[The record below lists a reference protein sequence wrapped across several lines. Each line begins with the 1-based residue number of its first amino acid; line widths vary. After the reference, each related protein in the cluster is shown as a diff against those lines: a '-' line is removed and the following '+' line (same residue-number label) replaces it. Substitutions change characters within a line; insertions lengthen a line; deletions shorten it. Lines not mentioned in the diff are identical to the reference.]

1 MFLPKCFKTKHL
13 KTKCLKNQF
22 KSKLQRPLKL
32 TISTLLCSCM
42 LVGNA
47 AAWSEHSLITY
58 PILNTMPEVAE
69 QAPVKVET
77 LAEFVTAEAQGLE
90 TLLAS
95 NEAWLRQHFPYY
107 KPRPDALAFNA
118 EASDLLIRFIH
129 AIRINPNARINPYV
143 QLLPGQD
150 TQGRRKMASS
160 EVAVFTNL
168 DHYNAMRF
176 VEVKSGD
183 LVTPL
188 EVLVSANDDPDNGL
202 DIGLFEDSNTEA
214 GKLYGFGKQ
223 AFGNPALEYGTQAPF
238 HMGFYHESSILFALA
253 PFLRDTFPDY
263 RVHMYK
269 ALSEYAFSTGHDYW
283 GWRFMGWGM
292 HYVGDIAQSY
302 HSTLQPGVSTASSLW
317 TNAKDMMGYP
327 QAKIDAIQL
336 LSNRHLVLE
345 EFQEI
350 ITKKAYEDN
359 DFSNALF
366 KALTKQTRVVAYT
379 DNTFVEVFAKN
390 SYDKS
395 DKLAEYLERWI
406 PELLVSDPSF
416 EVDGSQEI
424 EMIVEMIRDQH
435 GEEGITQMTNLL
447 AEFMSDHNANTRSF
461 VRSILSHKP

>member
-1 MFLPKCFKTKHL
+1 MFTPSLLKHKFNSKMQSKTIL
-13 KTKCLKNQF
+13 AA
-22 KSKLQRPLKL
+22 
-32 TISTLLCSCM
+32 LLCSTM
-42 LVGNA
+42 MVSNA
-47 AAWSEHSLITY
+47 NAWSEHSLITF

-69 QAPVKVET
+69 QAPIKVET

-90 TLLAS
+90 VLLAS
-95 NEAWLRQHFPYY
+95 NESWLRENFAYY

-118 EASDLLIRFIH
+118 SDTALLQSFIH
-129 AIRINPNARINPYV
+129 AIRINPNSRINPYV

-150 TQGRRKMASS
+150 TQGRRRLDAS
-160 EVAVFTNL
+160 EVAVFSNL
-168 DHYNAMRF
+168 DHYDAITF
-176 VEVKSGD
+176 VEVKSGE
-183 LVTPL
+183 LVTPI
-188 EVLVSANDDPDNGL
+188 EVLVSANDDPDHGL
-202 DIGLFEDSNTEA
+202 DIGLFEDSNTEF
-214 GKLYGFGKQ
+214 GKMYGFGKQ
-223 AFGNPALEYGTQAPF
+223 AFGNPALEYSTQAPF
-238 HMGFYHESSILFALA
+238 HMGFYYESSVLFTLA

-350 ITKKAYEDN
+350 ITKRAYENN

-366 KALTKQTRVVAYT
+366 KALTKETAVVEYT

-395 DKLAEYLERWI
+395 DKLADYLERWV
-406 PELLVSDPSF
+406 PEQLVSDPSF
-416 EVDGSQEI
+416 EVDGSKEI
-424 EMIVEMIRDQH
+424 DMIVEMIREQH
-435 GEEGITQMTNLL
+435 GEEGITQMSNLL

-461 VRSILSHKP
+461 VRAILNHKS

>member
-1 MFLPKCFKTKHL
+1 MFSSTFL
-13 KTKCLKNQF
+13 KSQF
-22 KSKLQRPLKL
+22 KNKLKSSMKGPIKG
-32 TISTLLCSCM
+32 TVGALLCSSM
-42 LVGNA
+42 MVSNA
-47 AAWSEHSLITY
+47 MAWSEHSLITY

-69 QAPVKVET
+69 QAPIKVET

-90 TLLAS
+90 TLLAT
-95 NEAWLRQHFPYY
+95 NEEWLRQNFPHY
-107 KPRPDALAFNA
+107 KPRPDTLAFDARNP
-118 EASDLLIRFIH
+118 DLLTSFIH
-129 AIRINPNARINPYV
+129 AIRINPNARVNPYV

-150 TQGRRKMASS
+150 KQGRRQMASS
-160 EVAVFTNL
+160 EVAVFTQL
-168 DHYNAMRF
+168 DHYNTMTF

-183 LVTPL
+183 LVTPI

-202 DIGLFEDSNTEA
+202 DIGLFEDSNTPA
-214 GKLYGFGKQ
+214 GKMYGFGKQ

-238 HMGFYHESSILFALA
+238 HMGFYHESSVLFTLA

-327 QAKIDAIQL
+327 QAKNDAIQL

-350 ITKKAYEDN
+350 ITKKAYEDQN
-359 DFSNALF
+359 FSNALF
-366 KALTKQTRVVAYT
+366 KALTKETAVLEYT
-379 DNTFVEVFAKN
+379 DATFVEVFAKN

-395 DKLAEYLERWI
+395 DKLASYLERWV
-406 PELLVSDPSF
+406 PQLLVSDPSF
-416 EVDGSQEI
+416 EVDGSKEI
-424 EMIVEMIRDQH
+424 DMVVEMIREQH
-435 GEEGITQMTNLL
+435 GEEGIAQMTNFL

-461 VRSILSHKP
+461 VRSILRHKP

>member
-1 MFLPKCFKTKHL
+1 MFTPNLLKHKFNSKMQSKTIL
-13 KTKCLKNQF
+13 A
-22 KSKLQRPLKL
+22 
-32 TISTLLCSCM
+32 TLLCSTM
-42 LVGNA
+42 MVSKAN
-47 AAWSEHSLITY
+47 AWSEHSLITF

-69 QAPVKVET
+69 QAPIKVET

-90 TLLAS
+90 KLLAS
-95 NEAWLRQHFPYY
+95 NESWLRENFAYY

-118 EASDLLIRFIH
+118 SDTALLQSFIH
-129 AIRINPNARINPYV
+129 AIRINPNSRINPYV

-150 TQGRRKMASS
+150 KQGRRRLDAS
-160 EVAVFTNL
+160 EVAVFSNL
-168 DHYNAMRF
+168 DHYNAITF

-183 LVTPL
+183 LVTPI
-188 EVLVSANDDPDNGL
+188 EVLVSANDDPDHGL
-202 DIGLFEDSNTEA
+202 DIGLFEDSNTEF
-214 GKLYGFGKQ
+214 GKMYGFGKQ
-223 AFGNPALEYGTQAPF
+223 AFGNPALEYSTQAPF
-238 HMGFYHESSILFALA
+238 HMGFYYESSVLFTLA

-350 ITKKAYEDN
+350 ITKRAYENN

-366 KALTKQTRVVAYT
+366 KALTKETVVVEYT

-395 DKLAEYLERWI
+395 DKLADYLERWV
-406 PELLVSDPSF
+406 PEQLVSDPSF
-416 EVDGSQEI
+416 EVDGSKEI
-424 EMIVEMIRDQH
+424 DMIVEMIREQH
-435 GEEGITQMTNLL
+435 GEEGITQMSNLL

-461 VRSILSHKP
+461 VRAILTHKP

>member
-1 MFLPKCFKTKHL
+1 MFTPTFL
-13 KTKCLKNQF
+13 
-22 KSKLQRPLKL
+22 KSKVRNKLKSP
-32 TISTLLCSCM
+32 IKVTLAAFVCSSM
-42 LVGNA
+42 MVSNA
-47 AAWSEHSLITY
+47 MAWSEHSLITY
-58 PILNTMPEVAE
+58 PILNTMPEVAD
-69 QAPVKVET
+69 QAPIKVET

-90 TLLAS
+90 RILAT
-95 NEAWLRQHFPYY
+95 NEDWLRQNFPYY
-107 KPRPDALAFNA
+107 KPRPDALAFDAAN
-118 EASDLLIRFIH
+118 SDLLTSFIH

-150 TQGRRKMASS
+150 LQGRRKMASS

-168 DHYNAMRF
+168 DHYNAMTF

-183 LVTPL
+183 LVTPI

-202 DIGLFEDSNTEA
+202 DIGLFEDSGTEV
-214 GKLYGFGKQ
+214 GKLYGFGNQ

-238 HMGFYHESSILFALA
+238 HMGFYHESSVLFTLA

-350 ITKKAYEDN
+350 ITRKAYEDN

-366 KALTKQTRVVAYT
+366 KALTKQTSVVEYT
-379 DNTFVEVFAKN
+379 DKTFVEVFAKN

-395 DKLAEYLERWI
+395 DKLADYLERWV
-406 PELLVSDPSF
+406 PELLVSDPNF
-416 EVDGSQEI
+416 EVDGSKEI
-424 EMIVEMIRDQH
+424 DMIVEMIRNQH
-435 GEEGITQMTNLL
+435 GEEGITKMTNLL

-461 VRSILSHKP
+461 VRSILSNKP

>member
-1 MFLPKCFKTKHL
+1 MFTPNLLKHKFNSKMQSKTIL
-13 KTKCLKNQF
+13 A
-22 KSKLQRPLKL
+22 
-32 TISTLLCSCM
+32 TLLCSTM
-42 LVGNA
+42 MVSKAN
-47 AAWSEHSLITY
+47 AWSEHSLITF

-69 QAPVKVET
+69 QAPIKVET

-90 TLLAS
+90 KLLVS
-95 NEAWLRQHFPYY
+95 NESWLRENFAYY

-118 EASDLLIRFIH
+118 SDTALLQSFIH
-129 AIRINPNARINPYV
+129 AIRINPNSRINPYV

-150 TQGRRKMASS
+150 KQGRRRLDAS
-160 EVAVFTNL
+160 EVAVFSNL
-168 DHYNAMRF
+168 DHYNVITF

-183 LVTPL
+183 LVTPI
-188 EVLVSANDDPDNGL
+188 EVLVSANDDPDHGL
-202 DIGLFEDSNTEA
+202 DIGLFEDSNTEF
-214 GKLYGFGKQ
+214 GKMYGFGKQ
-223 AFGNPALEYGTQAPF
+223 AFGNPALEYSTQAPF
-238 HMGFYHESSILFALA
+238 HMGFYYESSVLFTLA

-350 ITKKAYEDN
+350 ITKRAYENN

-366 KALTKQTRVVAYT
+366 KALTKETVVVEYT

-395 DKLAEYLERWI
+395 DKLADYLERWV
-406 PELLVSDPSF
+406 PEQLVSDPSF
-416 EVDGSQEI
+416 EVDGSKEI
-424 EMIVEMIRDQH
+424 DMIVEMIREQH

-461 VRSILSHKP
+461 VRAILTHKP